1 MAKEEK
7 SYFKKFNS
15 PIGMLVLES
24 DGKNLTALHFEGE
37 LEKDFVQASLPVFA
51 KTEKWLNSYFLGKKV
66 DGKTLPLAP
75 KGSAFAQ
82 KVWARLLDIQYGQV
96 TTYGQIAK
104 EINAQSGFSAR
115 AVGRAVGSNPIP
127 IIIPCHRVIGKNGSL
142 RGYSGGIDKKVFLLS
157 LEGYKK

>member
-1 MAKEEK
+1 MEK
-7 SYFKKFNS
+7 RFFDAFLS
-15 PIGMLVLES
+15 PIGRLVLES
-24 DGKNLTALHFEGE
+24 DGKNLTHIYFEGQMQE
-37 LEKDFVQASLPVFA
+37 RFIISALPIFVKTKKWLEK
-51 KTEKWLNSYFLGKKV
+51 YFEGKKV

-104 EINAQSGFSAR
+104 DINAQSGFSAR

-142 RGYSGGIDKKVFLLS
+142 TGYSGGLDKKIFLLS
-157 LEGYKK
+157 LEGYKQ

>member
-1 MAKEEK
+1 MTKR
-7 SYFKKFNS
+7 FFDTVLS
-15 PIGMLVLES
+15 PIGRLVLES
-24 DGKNLTALHFEGE
+24 DGKNLTHIYFEGQMQDKFIISALPIFVKSKKW
-37 LEKDFVQASLPVFA
+37 LEK
-51 KTEKWLNSYFLGKKV
+51 YFEGKKV
-66 DGKTLPLAP
+66 EGKALPLAP
-75 KGSAFAQ
+75 QGSAFAQ

-142 RGYSGGIDKKVFLLS
+142 TGYSGGLDKKVFLLS